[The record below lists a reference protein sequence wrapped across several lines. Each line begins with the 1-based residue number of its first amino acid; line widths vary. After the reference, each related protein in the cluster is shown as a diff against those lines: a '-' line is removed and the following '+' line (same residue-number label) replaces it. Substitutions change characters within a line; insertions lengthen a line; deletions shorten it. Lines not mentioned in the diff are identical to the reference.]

1 MPDYHRAQWHRRWLA
16 LDDQRIRLLDLWCDL
31 NRDLE
36 RRPGWFALSDAEK
49 AEAQQANG
57 LQEISARLRVVHR
70 RVGRLLRKMP
80 TGPSRDYDAVL
91 DNLRVAERLI
101 APEEN
106 AVVYAILSRAVRDLR
121 AIRGAS

>member
-1 MPDYHRAQWHRRWLA
+1 MPDDHEAQWHRRWFA
-16 LDDQRIRLLDLWCDL
+16 LDDQRIRLMDQWCDL
-31 NRDLE
+31 NGDLE
-36 RRPGWFALSDAEK
+36 RRPGWFALSNAEQK
-49 AEAQQANG
+49 VAQQESG
-57 LQEISARLRVVHR
+57 LQEIDARLRVVHR

-91 DNLRVAERLI
+91 DNLRVAGRLI

-106 AVVYAILSRAVRDLR
+106 AIVYGILLRTVRDLR